1 MTKKQKLKNGI
12 YFHNEFGFYLYDID
26 DNVFVFLEEEPGMTP
41 YSGQDLFFTKSIKY
55 VCKNIKELF
64 LIIKKQNEYNKEP
77 PYSLTSYIQAY
88 YK

>member
-12 YFHNEFGFYLYDID
+12 YFHNEFGFYIYDIYED
-26 DNVFVFLEEEPGMTP
+26 VFISLGEESAITI
-41 YSGQDLFFTKSIKY
+41 YNKKDLSFTKDIKY